1 MREFGYSETLLNLL
15 PIREDLDD
23 SDYYSGHGEALWIA
37 RVCAPDCKLDLFGF
51 GEPIATTEQGRTL
64 YGAGELRYVLRGRN
78 TSLAE
83 LVPRAERLW
92 SQFSGHE
99 FVGRQPGLGMW
110 ASADVFIR
118 ALARAVEAV
127 RVSGHK
133 VTQEEVAAQLSCDAH
148 QIRHWLKKFYGMGW
162 ADFMKSL

>member
-1 MREFGYSETLLNLL
+1 
-15 PIREDLDD
+15 
-23 SDYYSGHGEALWIA
+23 
-37 RVCAPDCKLDLFGF
+37 
-51 GEPIATTEQGRTL
+51 
-64 YGAGELRYVLRGRN
+64 
-78 TSLAE
+78 
-83 LVPRAERLW
+83 
-92 SQFSGHE
+92 
-99 FVGRQPGLGMW
+99 MW